1 MESHV
6 EGLLA
11 LLYPGLEGVIEVD
24 SDPKGRLMFFKV
36 TPSNDRVLCGY
47 APSGHS
53 TRKQLARERFF
64 EGLQNYMENRNKGN
78 KNQIMLGDF
87 NCTMDKMN
95 KVMET
100 RHK

>member
-64 EGLQNYMENRNKGN
+64 EGLQNYMEMKIREIKILIVLWI
-78 KNQIMLGDF
+78 K
-87 NCTMDKMN
+87 
-95 KVMET
+95 
-100 RHK
+100 